1 MKKALHIFLIIALL
15 SSVMTIGK
23 GVDLVQCSCS
33 GESMMLPCGTVED
46 EDGCD
51 PKDGCLD
58 ITHIELSPAQ
68 IVPHFSFDSFAVPQL
83 GVAVPAWEVVLSQD
97 AWVTSPAEPH
107 YIVRGSPP
115 RNYLNLIQIL
125 LI

>member
-23 GVDLVQCSCS
+23 GVDLVQCHCS
-33 GESMMLPCGTVED
+33 GESMMVPCGAVED

-83 GVAVPAWEVVLSQD
+83 GVAVPAWEIVFPQVVALASI
-97 AWVTSPAEPH
+97 AETH

-115 RNYLNLIQIL
+115 RDYLNRIQIL